1 MYRAHCQ
8 RILDAIVRAN
18 FEELNTLVF
27 HFWQKIPHHLAP
39 VLSSLLL
46 INLLGICDIR
56 LYRTII
62 KLISVTLGQPL
73 TDLYALK
80 CIEIVAKYNFYLTY
94 QCLHSTGKLCLQSG
108 LCPGNCIAQ
117 GERPFAESEA
127 RVGSSLWW
135 HCQMPTATQSS
146 VPFSAG
152 TEQQCQLSNGSQATL
167 PRLELS
173 RSVCS
178 L

>member
-1 MYRAHCQ
+1 MLLCQPFSLIFWFLTILVLLKILHLHLQSTVISCLLINSFAFLIFWKVSTFLLMYRAHCQ

-39 VLSSLLL
+39 ALSSSLL

-73 TDLYALK
+73 TDL
-80 CIEIVAKYNFYLTY
+80 
-94 QCLHSTGKLCLQSG
+94 
-108 LCPGNCIAQ
+108 
-117 GERPFAESEA
+117 
-127 RVGSSLWW
+127 
-135 HCQMPTATQSS
+135 
-146 VPFSAG
+146 
-152 TEQQCQLSNGSQATL
+152 
-167 PRLELS
+167 
-173 RSVCS
+173 
-178 L
+178 